1 MITYTDITISQI
13 DDYEKILEKLPVQFQ
28 SNPYQRKWIDELKS
42 AVGLKCTSL
51 LVEYPYYDSEY
62 LSSYYEF
69 YVKKFQDVG
78 KKCARI
84 HFLSESEEDGYMGY
98 ITVSPIKHYVNL
110 SKSYLSPK
118 LLLNNKAFIMLS
130 SFKANFLGIQKTVDA
145 FPWMHQYKDFSMCGH
160 VAIWSILKFM
170 GNKHTT
176 YKDIN
181 IGQVV
186 DSVPEQVNRKLPSH
200 GLSLYQMAE
209 IFKHSG
215 ITPLI
220 VEKEKG
226 REEEFYRE
234 LFCYIESGIPIVAAM
249 NSKNHSIAVIGH
261 GELNLDLLDGM
272 HGFVDSFNLITSLI
286 GNDDNSLP
294 YLTVPFAKDEVESA
308 YTLEDIDFIISPL
321 YDRVHQVYK
330 VLYKQVKIY
339 LSTSNLN
346 INPNSVIRIFLATA
360 NSVKSSALEDQEMND
375 VLKDIILR
383 TEMPKMVW
391 CVEISDYQ
399 AYKRRKVTARM
410 IIDSTS
416 PDGDQTPWLVV
427 HDGEKVRYLTDSQ
440 WYEIT
445 ENITEYNMYQNNLK
459 EVESWNS

>member
-1 MITYTDITISQI
+1 MRYSTS
-13 DDYEKILEKLPVQFQ
+13 
-28 SNPYQRKWIDELKS
+28 
-42 AVGLKCTSL
+42 VGLCLISLKRSTSDVLYGIRRGLTL
-51 LVEYPYYDSEY
+51 LQN
-62 LSSYYEF
+62 SSDK
-69 YVKKFQDVG
+69 VKICKSLRD
-78 KKCARI
+78 CARRRNRK
-84 HFLSESEEDGYMGY
+84 EEDF
-98 ITVSPIKHYVNL
+98 VAEVA

-294 YLTVPFAKDEVESA
+294 
-308 YTLEDIDFIISPL
+308 
-321 YDRVHQVYK
+321 
-330 VLYKQVKIY
+330 
-339 LSTSNLN
+339 
-346 INPNSVIRIFLATA
+346 
-360 NSVKSSALEDQEMND
+360 
-375 VLKDIILR
+375 
-383 TEMPKMVW
+383 
-391 CVEISDYQ
+391 
-399 AYKRRKVTARM
+399 
-410 IIDSTS
+410 
-416 PDGDQTPWLVV
+416 
-427 HDGEKVRYLTDSQ
+427 
-440 WYEIT
+440 
-445 ENITEYNMYQNNLK
+445 
-459 EVESWNS
+459 